1 MTFKA
6 PLHQAYQFIRRNRF
20 LRKKK
25 MYQLALHVIVDRTT
39 FFYLLVIGG
48 YVFVSF
54 LMIGD
59 FINDY
64 QEQFMFIEEVA
75 STQFWLFLTILP
87 IRYLNQSFSQPGVI
101 FSSSEYQLSLL
112 PYSRNKI
119 WFKSVLRKWIKHF
132 LIYIVIGTLIIFI
145 TPLSF
150 SLVLRYMFLFICFD
164 VLMTIPQWKLYQ
176 QRTFIK
182 IVWLCLMLLTNVI
195 GVFLSLYTDIPIVG
209 LLVIGLLIV
218 INIRLQNKLFDHVNW
233 NKVTEISDFKL
244 WNMWFI
250 SKASEVKITRQKKY
264 SMFQRIGIGKKPF
277 IYREKKI
284 YHRLWIH
291 YISNNVGLLI
301 HHWVHYSRC

>member
-25 MYQLALHVIVDRTT
+25 MYQLALHVMVDRTT

-54 LMIGD
+54 FMIGD

-233 NKVTEISDFKL
+233 NKVT
-244 WNMWFI
+244 
-250 SKASEVKITRQKKY
+250 
-264 SMFQRIGIGKKPF
+264 
-277 IYREKKI
+277 
-284 YHRLWIH
+284 
-291 YISNNVGLLI
+291 
-301 HHWVHYSRC
+301 